1 MITESTIYWIL
12 KLDELR
18 GVCVFVCVLIGL
30 AGVGSFIGWVVN
42 TTERE
47 FESANWFRSIFF
59 KMSFLFGFCVIVG
72 TLIPSTKQMAM
83 IKVVPMIAN
92 SEIVGEMSTDAKE
105 IYKMGIDAIKKQIQ
119 ITGRE

>member
-1 MITESTIYWIL
+1 M
-12 KLDELR
+12 
-18 GVCVFVCVLIGL
+18 CVFVCVLIGL
-30 AGVGSFIGWVVN
+30 VGVGSFIGWVAN

-59 KMSFLFGFCVIVG
+59 KISFLFGFCVIVG

>member
-18 GVCVFVCVLIGL
+18 GVCVVVCIITGL
-30 AGVGSFIGWVVN
+30 AGVGSFLGWVIH
-42 TTERE
+42 TAEKD
-47 FESANWFRSIFF
+47 FENANWFRSIFF
-59 KMSFLFGFCVIVG
+59 KMSFLFGFCVIIG

-83 IKVVPMIAN
+83 IKVIPMIAN

>member
-18 GVCVFVCVLIGL
+18 GVCVAVCILTGL
-30 AGVGSFIGWVVN
+30 AVVGSFLGWVIHN
-42 TTERE
+42 AERD
-47 FESANWFRSIFF
+47 FENANWFRSIFF
-59 KMSFLFGFCVIVG
+59 KMSFLFGFCVIAG